1 MILMMIYWNRNK
13 KGGDHYE
20 KNIPKTNS
28 LHRSFFSKR
37 ICSCLLYLACRVG
50 SGETNPVTHT
60 IWPSNSRGEE
70 EHLSSGTGNCSD
82 AGSNYLTVDS
92 NGNFRSLEEWRSD
105 LNNNKGGWLH
115 GTKVAYED
123 LSGDG
128 KCGPGD
134 YIAWNTSTSDG
145 KRTWHHWGIA
155 KVADAKHPNHS

>member
-1 MILMMIYWNRNK
+1 MK
-13 KGGDHYE
+13 KTYLKPTAYIE
-20 KNIPKTNS
+20 A
-28 LHRSFFSKR
+28 FSANEYVAA
-37 ICSCLLYLACRVG
+37 CYSLACRVG

-155 KVADAKHPNHS
+155 KVADAKHETVSSFV